1 MILKE
6 VVLHNFG
13 SYRGRVAV
21 DLSPRSS
28 SGQRPI
34 VLIGALNGSGK
45 TTLLDALLLA
55 LYGGRARCS
64 TRGTLAYPD
73 FLRECIHR
81 RTPPSE
87 GASVSVAF
95 AYAGPR
101 MRAEFRV
108 TRRWR
113 STGKGIAEECEVYRD
128 GKIDIELSET
138 WAETVENLIPLGIS
152 NLFFFDGEQVRGI
165 ASNAEPTEEV
175 KGAIRTLLGIDL
187 PDQLREDLEVIASRR
202 RRNLVKEPRTKDA
215 LDQLASELRAAIS
228 RRAEATIEAGNHRNE
243 LEVAERELARVR
255 GEFTASGGKVA
266 GKRREVEVALEV
278 ERRQID
284 GARERLREV
293 VSGALPIVLVGPLL
307 ARAMDFAHSEAVG
320 SDTATLAAILKR
332 RDEEILAAFSK
343 CSVPHESVVTLR
355 GLLKD
360 DRVLRGKSPVRT
372 RLMGANAAD
381 LAVAARAVAEAQTA
395 GDVARSVLRD
405 VDARERQAR
414 RLEAQLNVSAPQ
426 EFVDSGMSKLDVAQ
440 RRVSRAQA
448 ADEAARAALADAQ
461 HRVGQLEV
469 AYSRMSAEVKVDSA
483 VFDEDARVVRA
494 ADRVSA
500 VMAEFRKRLLLRRV
514 HELERHIGERFAH
527 LHRKAGAVQRV
538 MIDPT
543 TFRLSLF
550 GDDGQ
555 PVNRERMS
563 AGEQQLL
570 AVAFLWGLSLASGR
584 ILPVVIDTPL
594 GRMDH
599 AHRRNLVERY
609 FPRASHQVVLLST
622 DAEVDETYRETL
634 HRLNAVD
641 REYILHFDPERRET
655 TVVPGYFWSA

>member
-13 SYRGRVAV
+13 SYRGRVAI
-21 DLSPRSS
+21 DLAPRFAK
-28 SGQRPI
+28 GERPV

-64 TRGTLAYPD
+64 TRGALAYPD
-73 FLRECIHR
+73 FLRECINRH
-81 RTPPSE
+81 TSPSE

-95 AYAGPR
+95 DYASPR
-101 MRAEFRV
+101 MRAELRI

-113 STGKGIAEECEVYRD
+113 STGKGVAEECEVHRD
-128 GKIDIELSET
+128 GQHDVELSET

-152 NLFFFDGEQVRGI
+152 NLFFFDGEQVRSI

-187 PDQLREDLEVIASRR
+187 PDQLREDLAVIASRR
-202 RRNLVKEPRTKDA
+202 RRNLVKEPRTRQA
-215 LDQLASELRAAIS
+215 LDQLAGELRTAIS
-228 RRAEATIEAGNHRNE
+228 QRSDAAVEAGNCQNE
-243 LEVAERELARVR
+243 LDTAERELARVR
-255 GEFTASGGKVA
+255 AEFAASGGQVA
-266 GKRREVEVALEV
+266 GRRRELEAALEA
-278 ERRQID
+278 ERRQLD
-284 GARERLREV
+284 SARERLREIA
-293 VSGALPIVLVGPLL
+293 GGTFPIVLVSALLTRAVDL
-307 ARAMDFAHSEAVG
+307 AREEAAG
-320 SDTATLAAILKR
+320 SDTAALTVVLKR

-343 CSVPHESVVTLR
+343 SKVPPEVLAELR
-355 GLLKD
+355 SLLD
-360 DRVLRGKSPVRT
+360 EDRAVRSKRPVRT
-372 RLMGANAAD
+372 IVMGANSGD
-381 LAVAARAVAEAQTA
+381 LAVATRAVVEARAA
-395 GDVARSVLRD
+395 GDAARSILRD
-405 VDARERQAR
+405 IDAREKQTR
-414 RLEAQLNVSAPQ
+414 RLEAQLNVAAPQ
-426 EFVDSGMSKLDVAQ
+426 ESLDLGMSRLDEAQ

-448 ADEAARAALADAQ
+448 AYDEARATLTGAQ
-461 HRVGQLEV
+461 HRASQIEA
-469 AYSRMSAEVKVDSA
+469 AYARLSAEVKVDTA
-483 VFDEDARVVRA
+483 VFDEDARIVRA
-494 ADRVSA
+494 AERVSA
-500 VMAEFRKRLLLRRV
+500 VMDDFRNRLLLRRV

-527 LHRKAGAVQRV
+527 LHRKTGAVQRV
-538 MIDPT
+538 MIDPH

-584 ILPVVIDTPL
+584 VLPVVIDTPL

-599 AHRRNLVERY
+599 THRQNLVERY

-622 DAEVDETYRETL
+622 DAEIDVTYLETL
-634 HRLNAVD
+634 HRLKAVD
-641 REYILHFDPERRET
+641 REYILQFDPARRET
-655 TVVPGYFWSA
+655 SVVPGYFWSA

>member
-1 MILKE
+1 VILKE

-13 SYRGRVAV
+13 SYRGRVAI
-21 DLSPRSS
+21 DLSPKSS
-28 SGQRPI
+28 KGQRPI

-95 AYAGPR
+95 EYTSPR
-101 MRAEFRV
+101 MRAELRV

-113 STGKGIAEECEVYRD
+113 STGKGVAEECEVHRD
-128 GKIDIELSET
+128 GKHDVELSET
-138 WAETVENLIPLGIS
+138 WAETVEDLIPLGIS
-152 NLFFFDGEQVRGI
+152 NLFFFDGEQVRSI

-187 PDQLREDLEVIASRR
+187 PDQLRDDLEVIAARR
-202 RRNLVKEPRTKDA
+202 RRNLVKEPQTKVA
-215 LDQLASELRAAIS
+215 FDQLSVELRAAIS
-228 RRAEATIEAGNHRNE
+228 RRAEATVEAGNCQNE
-243 LEVAERELARVR
+243 LEAAERELARVR
-255 GEFTASGGKVA
+255 GEFTASGGKIA
-266 GKRREVEVALEV
+266 GRRREVEAALES
-278 ERRQID
+278 ERRQLD

-293 VSGALPIVLVGPLL
+293 ASGALPIVLVGPLL
-307 ARAMDFAHSEAVG
+307 LRAMDLAHGEAAG
-320 SDTATLAAILKR
+320 SDTAALATVLKL

-343 CSVPHESVVTLR
+343 SSVPREAVMTLR
-355 GLLKD
+355 GLLKE
-360 DRVLRGKSPVRT
+360 DRVRRGKSPVRT
-372 RLMGANAAD
+372 KLMGANAAD
-381 LAVAARAVAEAQTA
+381 LAVAARAVAEARAA
-395 GDVARSVLRD
+395 GDAARAILRD
-405 VDARERQAR
+405 IDSRERQAR
-414 RLEAQLNVSAPQ
+414 RLEAQLNVAAPQ
-426 EFVDSGMSKLDVAQ
+426 ESLDLGMSKLDEAQ

-448 ADEAARAALADAQ
+448 ACEAARVALADAQ
-461 HRVGQLEV
+461 HRASQLE
-469 AYSRMSAEVKVDSA
+469 ASYARISAEVKVDTA

-500 VMAEFRKRLLLRRV
+500 VMQEFRQRLLLRRV

-527 LHRKAGAVQRV
+527 LHRKSGAVQRV

-584 ILPVVIDTPL
+584 VLPVVIDTPL

-599 AHRRNLVERY
+599 THRRNLVERY

-622 DAEVDETYRETL
+622 DAEVDETYLETL
-634 HRLNAVD
+634 HRLKAVD
-641 REYILHFDPERRET
+641 REYVLHFDPERRET
-655 TVVPGYFWSA
+655 TIAPGYFWRA